1 MSKYYI
7 EIEHDSGMVGFEV
20 VKIVAIL
27 TVDSNLAVLTDADTV
42 RIPFRNAELAAEAF
56 DKLSKAKK
64 AVV

>member
-27 TVDSNLAVLTDADTV
+27 SADNELAVLTDADVVKIT
-42 RIPFRNAELAAEAF
+42 FRNAELAAEAYE
-56 DKLSKAKK
+56 KLSKAKK